1 MSVRPSVTPL
11 LRALQARVRSN
22 VLRQE
27 LVDVLMIIS
36 ASGLLLAGWNATMP
50 LSMGVHWAWLLPIIA
65 MAGVRAATR
74 LRVAIPLWKAARS
87 ADEHDALQDEIISAY
102 WFERHPHEDGTW
114 VDLHV
119 SRAQHTASG
128 LDPQRIVPTK
138 KPNRMGAAAGCLLGA
153 VALVLLPVPRVFEP
167 MVDRLGE
174 LAAEF
179 AQPDS
184 DELLAEL
191 QETTEREEDPLD
203 ELDRQDRL
211 MLPEPDEQ
219 ESGGQNAL
227 EEQEP
232 AGEGEEPP
240 EDPEGSFMEAEE
252 GDEGEQEGE
261 PQEMQVDNPEE
272 LPESEGEQE
281 PDPNESQQDGQGES
295 TEESGQTLPA
305 GEEVFLQQGGEE
317 IEQMELGEEEVG
329 HATREGG
336 EELELELGELETLEV
351 QLQRELLAAEDLPED
366 PEDPAEEEKEELVT
380 KAEDSR
386 IDFREVSRPNEA
398 ALQDLLQSESVPWE
412 YRQIVLAYFKAL
424 RERDNQK
431 DEEEGKRP

>member
-1 MSVRPSVTPL
+1 MSVRPPVTLL

-22 VLRQE
+22 ALKQE
-27 LVDVLMIIS
+27 IVD
-36 ASGLLLAGWNATMP
+36 ALLLAGVSGMLLAIWNATMP
-50 LSMGVHWAWLLPIIA
+50 VSMGLAWSWLLPVVAAAVI
-65 MAGVRAATR
+65 RAVMR
-74 LRVAIPLWKAARS
+74 LRLAFPLWKAARS
-87 ADEHDALQDEIISAY
+87 ADERDALQDEITSAY
-102 WFERHPHEDGTW
+102 WFERHPEEDEW
-114 VDLHV
+114 VDLHL
-119 SRAQHTASG
+119 SRAQETAAG
-128 LDPQRIVPTK
+128 LDPRQIVPARRPQRVGATA
-138 KPNRMGAAAGCLLGA
+138 GCIAAALA
-153 VALVLLPVPRVFEP
+153 FVLLPVPRVFEP
-167 MVDRLGE
+167 MVARLSE
-174 LAAEF
+174 IAAEL

-184 DELLAEL
+184 DELIAEL
-191 QETTEREEDPLD
+191 EETTEREEDAFDDPA
-203 ELDRQDRL
+203 RQDRL

-219 ESGGQNAL
+219 DAAGQNAL
-227 EEQEP
+227 EEQEQ
-232 AGEGEEPP
+232 EGESEPP

-252 GDEGEQEGE
+252 GDEGEQEGD

-366 PEDPAEEEKEELVT
+366 PEDPDEEEKEELVT
-380 KAEDSR
+380 KAEESR
-386 IDFREVSRPNEA
+386 IEFREVTRPDEA

-431 DEEEGKRP
+431 DDEEGKRP